1 MTLGVADLGI
11 PVSEALRGVR
21 EEQGDRG
28 EDAVT
33 ITAGIEEFG
42 AEIVRD
48 CGQVERGSEKVGK
61 A

>member
-48 CGQVERGSEKVGK
+48 CGQGRERE
-61 A
+61 